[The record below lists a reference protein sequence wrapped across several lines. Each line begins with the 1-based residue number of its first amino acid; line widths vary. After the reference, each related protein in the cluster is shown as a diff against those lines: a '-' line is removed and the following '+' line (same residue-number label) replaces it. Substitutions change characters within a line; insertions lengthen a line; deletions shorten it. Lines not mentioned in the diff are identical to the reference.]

1 MKNLKNFDVS
11 INDIPSDVFI
21 CRFIDGRFTVIDA
34 NDTALHTIGM
44 PKKSLIG
51 KDILEVI
58 QDIEASDF
66 LTVLRE
72 AQNSSEMFEFN
83 IPCYIHNNLCR
94 WHKGSVKSL
103 FNGDL
108 ILYYKNIERE
118 KELEIEELQYQLEL
132 ISEAPYVG
140 ICIFDNKFLYTN
152 HTLEAILG
160 YSFEELQQIPP
171 IDLLH
176 LENKDE
182 YICNLQKRI
191 EGERFTTAYHDAKLL
206 RKDNREIFVRLCI
219 KTVKYKGKYAALASV
234 IDITHIVKQEQ
245 RTKRLAQAL
254 EQTDDLLLITDK
266 EGVIIDINNSVVE
279 KMGYTRNELI
289 GQVVRIFKS
298 GKHGRKFYKRLW
310 DTILS
315 GEKYQNVIINKTK
328 EGKFIYLDTIIT
340 PVLDEAG
347 NIESFVSTAR
357 DMTRD
362 VKMKERLQKLATL
375 DALTQILNRYAINQE
390 IDNEIKLAKRDNKP
404 FALLMVDI
412 DFFKLINDT
421 HGHHVGDL
429 VLQETTSLMKS
440 SIRDVDKIGRWGG
453 EEFIIILHNINAREA
468 VKKAEEIRQ
477 LVKDMLIA
485 NSYHI
490 TISIGVRSYHKR
502 DTKAMLLQKADEAL
516 YEAKETGRNR
526 VVIL

>member
-1 MKNLKNFDVS
+1 LQNLKNSDVS
-11 INDIPSDVFI
+11 IDDIPSDVFI
-21 CRFIDGRFTVIDA
+21 CRLIDDTFTIVDA
-34 NDTALHTIGM
+34 NVTAL
-44 PKKSLIG
+44 KSMRMQKNELLG
-51 KDILEVI
+51 KDILELLSDI
-58 QDIEASDF
+58 QDSDF
-66 LTVLRE
+66 LTILQE
-72 AQNSSEMFEFN
+72 AHNSSQMIEFN
-83 IPCYIHNNLCR
+83 IPCYIHDNLCR
-94 WHKGSVKSL
+94 WHKGSVKKL

-118 KELEIEELQYQLEL
+118 KELEAEELQYRLEL

-140 ICIFDNKFLYTN
+140 LCIFDNKFLYAN
-152 HTLEAILG
+152 HVLQAILG
-160 YSFEELQQIPP
+160 YSFEELQQITP

-176 LENKDE
+176 LNDKDE
-182 YICNLQKRI
+182 YICNLQKRM

-206 RKDNREIFVRLCI
+206 RKDNKEIFVRLCI

-266 EGVIIDINNSVVE
+266 EAVIIDINNSVTE
-279 KMGYTRNELI
+279 KMGYTRKELI
-289 GQVVRIFKS
+289 GQAVNIFKS

-310 DTILS
+310 DTVLS
-315 GEKYQNVIINKTK
+315 GEKYQNVIVNKTK
-328 EGKFIYLDTIIT
+328 EGKLIYLETTIT
-340 PVLDEAG
+340 PVFNDEG
-347 NIESFVSTAR
+347 EIESFVSTAK
-357 DMTRD
+357 DITRD
-362 VKMKERLQKLATL
+362 VKMKKRLQKLATL
-375 DALTQILNRYAINQE
+375 DALTRIQNRYAINQE
-390 IDNEIKLAKRDNKP
+390 IDNEIKLAKRDKKP

-429 VLQETTSLMKS
+429 VLQETAILMKN

-453 EEFIIILHNINAREA
+453 EEFIIILHDISANEA
-468 VKKAEEIRQ
+468 VKKAEEIRM
-477 LVKDMLIA
+477 LIKDNLIA

-490 TISIGVRSYHKR
+490 TVSIGIRAYHKR
-502 DTKAMLLQKADEAL
+502 DTKAMLLQQADEAL
-516 YEAKETGRNR
+516 YLAKTKGRNR